1 VQLELLTMARG
12 GGGGGGIAKN
22 ELEDIEVAV
31 PV

>member
-1 VQLELLTMARG
+1 VQLELLTMAR